1 MFKRIISV
9 SSLIIFLSLSAFAST
24 VFVIDSTYNGHGQK
38 VRDSVI
44 RGAVSGRAPD
54 EVKINVDLKCWAYV
68 RDENNNYVRDRYGNR
83 IIREFN
89 KPYLSQAD
97 LAAAIRDVIDEVK
110 SNSTLRDQGAVL
122 NLSLGSQNYS
132 ASLASAIKDA
142 QAAGIVVVAAAGNGG
157 PNQVNYPA
165 ALPGVIS
172 VGALEYN
179 GRAADYSGIGE
190 VWAPAKYP
198 GTSFSSPY
206 VAGVIAN
213 RMDTDRVGA
222 SLASRRV
229 LSDARSNNGVVGGV
243 RPGVNVVSPD
253 NYKAPKQI
261 VPDEEI
267 FYRLFAFLLFRSIF
281 SSDLIRSSS
290 PYPVTTNPRVGVIDL
305 PRRGSSNCYPII
317 YNGRGVDTNPFR

>member
-24 VFVIDSTYNGHGQK
+24 VYVIDSAYNGHGNK
-38 VRDSVI
+38 VCS
-44 RGAVSGRAPD
+44 
-54 EVKINVDLKCWAYV
+54 
-68 RDENNNYVRDRYGNR
+68 
-83 IIREFN
+83 IIREQAPNADVRFLKIANTPQISNYEVVSAIYNVVN
-89 KPYLSQAD
+89 KVKAD
-97 LAAAIRDVIDEVK
+97 SR
-110 SNSTLRDQGAVL
+110 LRSEGVVL
-122 NLSLGSQNYS
+122 NLSLGSSHYS
-132 ASLASAIKDA
+132 QSLASAVKAA
-142 QAAGIVVVAAAGNGG
+142 QDAGIVVVAAAGNDG

-172 VGALEYN
+172 VGALDA
-179 GRAADYSGIGE
+179 GYSGIGD

-198 GTSFSSPY
+198 GTSFSSPH

-213 RMDTDRVGA
+213 RMYTDRVGA
-222 SLASRRV
+222 SEASRRV

-253 NYKAPKQI
+253 NYRAPKQI

-267 FYRLFAFLLFRSIF
+267 FYGLFAFLLRSIF
-281 SSDLIRSSS
+281 SDLIGSSS